1 MNVQQMIMEVK
12 INTFEIMAGKN
23 EKVDFLSDI
32 NLMVENQK
40 EENHMLRRRKAGEKI
55 NEPIL
60 NVETAQENND
70 QPIIE
75 HPDKKV
81 SRGVKGRP
89 RNIQKVERNKIMNV
103 YFDKETHKTLARIK
117 IEHNFEM
124 KDVTYIAI
132 RKFLD
137 EYMEGNELNE
147 KGVRFIEKKLKEM
160 NG

>member
-1 MNVQQMIMEVK
+1 MKVK

-81 SRGVKGRP
+81 SRGVKGRT
-89 RNIQKVERNKIMNV
+89 E
-103 YFDKETHKTLARIK
+103 
-117 IEHNFEM
+117 
-124 KDVTYIAI
+124 
-132 RKFLD
+132 
-137 EYMEGNELNE
+137 
-147 KGVRFIEKKLKEM
+147 
-160 NG
+160 

>member
-1 MNVQQMIMEVK
+1 
-12 INTFEIMAGKN
+12 
-23 EKVDFLSDI
+23 
-32 NLMVENQK
+32 
-40 EENHMLRRRKAGEKI
+40 
-55 NEPIL
+55 
-60 NVETAQENND
+60 
-70 QPIIE
+70 
-75 HPDKKV
+75 
-81 SRGVKGRP
+81 
-89 RNIQKVERNKIMNV
+89 MNV